1 MCAHRGGEIK
11 KSWYKSMHT
20 IERNGRRYAYRS
32 TWVDGRS
39 KKTYL
44 GTGARAAEAARQEA
58 SDRAQEAL
66 DQQAWLLTWAKVEAA
81 SRPLDALCAQARVL
95 MHAVMLVS
103 GCYLHKGHEWRRR
116 SKDHG

>member
-1 MCAHRGGEIK
+1 
-11 KSWYKSMHT
+11 MHT

-39 KKTYL
+39 KKTYV
-44 GTGARAAEAARQEA
+44 GTGAKAAAAARQEA
-58 SDRAQEAL
+58 LDRAQASRE
-66 DQQAWLLTWAKVEAA
+66 QQLWLMAWAKVEAA
-81 SRPLDALCAQARVL
+81 SRPLDELCAQARLL
-95 MHAVMLVS
+95 MHAVMVVS